1 MKNNRQD
8 ISIRIQ
14 GAREAFG
21 MTAEEAAEKLHLDPE
36 TYLAYE
42 KGEKDIPMGAIPQIA
57 ALFDADPFAILT
69 GINAHSKV
77 YAVTR
82 AGKGPIVE
90 RRAAYHYES
99 LNAAFSNAVMMPYFV
114 TVEPPADGEAVLH
127 LNSHP
132 GEEFDLVVKGSME
145 VSVEGHSVI
154 LNEGDSIYYDATRM
168 HGMRAVGGAPA
179 RFLAVITA

>member
-8 ISIRIQ
+8 ISIRIK
-14 GAREAFG
+14 GAREATG
-21 MTAEEAAEKLHLDPE
+21 MTCDEAARRLGVE
-36 TYLAYE
+36 TAVYKAYE
-42 KGEKDIPMGAIPQIA
+42 DGESDIPMGAIPQIA
-57 ALFDADPFAILT
+57 ALYGADPFAILT
-69 GINAHSKV
+69 GADAHSKV

-82 AGKGPIVE
+82 SGKGPVVE
-90 RRAAYHYES
+90 RQAAYHYES

-114 TVEPPADGEAVLH
+114 TVEPAAGGPAAIH

-145 VSVEGHSVI
+145 VSVDGHSVV
-154 LNEGDSIYYDATRM
+154 LHEGDSIYYDATRK

>member
-8 ISIRIQ
+8 ISIRIK
-14 GAREAFG
+14 GAREATG
-21 MTAEEAAEKLHLDPE
+21 MTCEEAASKLGLDLSI
-36 TYLAYE
+36 YMAYE
-42 KGEKDIPMGAIPQIA
+42 NGEKDIPMGAIPQIA
-57 ALFDADPFAILT
+57 ALYDADPFAILT

-82 AGKGPIVE
+82 SGKGPIVE
-90 RRAAYHYES
+90 RQAAYHYES
-99 LNAAFSNAVMMPYFV
+99 LNAAFSNAIMMPYFV
-114 TVEPPADGEAVLH
+114 TVAPPADGQAVIH

-145 VSVEGHSVI
+145 VSVDGHSVI
-154 LNEGDSIYYDATRM
+154 LNEGDCIYYNATKM
-168 HGMRAVGGAPA
+168 HGMRAIGGAPA